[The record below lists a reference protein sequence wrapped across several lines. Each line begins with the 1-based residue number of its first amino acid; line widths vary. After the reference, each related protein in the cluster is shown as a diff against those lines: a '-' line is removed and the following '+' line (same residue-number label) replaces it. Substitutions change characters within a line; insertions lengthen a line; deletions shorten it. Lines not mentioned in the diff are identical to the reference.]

1 MAQEILKMCGN
12 RCVLFDNKTK
22 EKDKKS
28 EQLGQL
34 LSLVDMV
41 VERNGGKPYTD
52 ELFVELK
59 VVVQLLSLFHR
70 SFMMIF

>member
-1 MAQEILKMCGN
+1 MCGN

-22 EKDKKS
+22 EKAKKTK
-28 EQLGQL
+28 QLRQL

-52 ELFVELK
+52 ELFVELR
-59 VVVQLLSLFHR
+59 VSAFAAQLVFSFMQAM
-70 SFMMIF
+70 FMMIY